1 MVKTLPEKISV
12 KISKDLFD
20 MIKKQVKMSG
30 GAFISVE
37 EYIEFILLEVIKEE
51 KTVEALTPDEEE
63 KIKERLRKLGYF

>member
-51 KTVEALTPDEEE
+51 KKVRALTQEEEE

>member
-51 KTVEALTPDEEE
+51 KKVRALTPEEEE

>member
-12 KISKDLFD
+12 KISKNLFD

>member
-12 KISKDLFD
+12 KISKNLFD

-51 KTVEALTPDEEE
+51 KTVEALTPEEEE